1 MSDPRT
7 GGVTEPPRKTKK
19 NGVKNLNGAQAI
31 PEFHHISWM
40 VQVRPGLFTSWDCGR
55 CKAQCM
61 KLWSFTANALQRS
74 RCGKISL
81 PIR

>member
-31 PEFHHISWM
+31 PEFHHHFFM
-40 VQVRPGLFTSWDCGR
+40 
-55 CKAQCM
+55 
-61 KLWSFTANALQRS
+61 NRS
-74 RCGKISL
+74 GFEELEISL
-81 PIR
+81 KNLVSPKK